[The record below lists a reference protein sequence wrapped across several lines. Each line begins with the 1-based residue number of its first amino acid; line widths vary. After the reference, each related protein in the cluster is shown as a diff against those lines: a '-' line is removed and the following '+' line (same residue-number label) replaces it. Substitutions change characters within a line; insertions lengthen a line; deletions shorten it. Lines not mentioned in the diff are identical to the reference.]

1 MASPGGN
8 YENHEEP
15 VRVGTRY
22 PVKASYTDI
31 QSTYIPL
38 VGDHRSIALLE
49 GQLHRVL
56 RVVQVVQEQSLAP
69 H

>member
-1 MASPGGN
+1 MASSGGN
-8 YENHEEP
+8 YENHEKP
-15 VRVGTRY
+15 MGIGTR
-22 PVKASYTDI
+22 PLKAGYTDI

-49 GQLHRVL
+49 GQFHRVL
-56 RVVQVVQEQSLAP
+56 RIMQVVEEQSLAS